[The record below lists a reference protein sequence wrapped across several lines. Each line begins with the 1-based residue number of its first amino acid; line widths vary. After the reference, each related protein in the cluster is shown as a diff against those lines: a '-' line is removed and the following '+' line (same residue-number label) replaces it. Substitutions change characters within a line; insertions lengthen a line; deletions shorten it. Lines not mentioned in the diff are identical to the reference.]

1 MKEIIHKMVV
11 ASFTKK
17 IVMARLQSLRQKRPL
32 FLYSSCGLHLF
43 PEKLHN
49 SLVGSHEDPVVKE
62 KTQD

>member
-17 IVMARLQSLRQKRPL
+17 VVMARLQSLRQKRPL

-43 PEKLHN
+43 PEKT
-49 SLVGSHEDPVVKE
+49 P
-62 KTQD
+62 